1 MDLYSYHQA
10 DRHIIDWL
18 ADAIYSLINN
28 RGVPT
33 SLDDMWELVT
43 ELIPLIQE
51 ARTQSYKVA
60 IAHIHS
66 VATTHGV
73 QITPAPQKPYYPNA
87 AWKMLARALG
97 WNPTRDPIPGRITDY
112 DATYQQQLAD
122 NIIPF
127 PPDPTDPVLVDKV
140 ARRVAAGATRHAR
153 AAGRDAIADTADR
166 NEAKP
171 AKRRVVVQVD
181 NESDA
186 RRLRDELSD
195 PRKVAVD
202 QYVRPAKG
210 GGVVLGWARVLTG
223 AESCAFC
230 AMLASR
236 GPVYEESTVLTS
248 EEGKAYH
255 DHCDCKAVLVI
266 KGRPW
271 EGEAEYKALK
281 TLWNDARDHPT
292 KEELDNDLE
301 MPIDRFSSRYRQL
314 AKENPEVF
322 ATFKDSADDPGQ
334 RPEEIAPDF
343 HSGREE
349 HSQSPRPV
357 EDSGSVSE
365 DGGMGLAGS
374 AFEQPNSD
382 GTFTLPAK
390 DGFPELRLS
399 TLYPYDLD
407 EYPRLEAP
415 ETMEQAAVQV
425 SRVNSFANCVRATAA
440 TMMRMRGYDIYP
452 YATLYSGSGGG
463 LQILEA
469 LKMWETPDGEPV
481 KIIET
486 TAQEWKDALGKMPD
500 GYGIFSFQI
509 IDSAQR
515 HVVLWKKN
523 DGKTSF
529 IDAQLGVEIELEGEY
544 GVEDAP
550 VILARLDNAVPVGVL
565 LTDVIQPFGKM

>member
-18 ADAIYSLINN
+18 ADAIYSLIKN
-28 RGVPT
+28 RG
-33 SLDDMWELVT
+33 LDDMWELVT

-66 VATTHGV
+66 VATTHGI

-112 DATYQQQLAD
+112 DAAYQQQLAD
-122 NIIPF
+122 KIIPF

-186 RRLRDELSD
+186 RRLRDEFSD

-334 RPEEIAPDF
+334 RPEEIVPDS
-343 HSGREE
+343 HPGGED
-349 HSQSPRPV
+349 HGQSPRPV

-374 AFEQPNSD
+374 AFEPPNSD

-440 TMMRMRGYDIYP
+440 AVMRMRGYDIYP

-469 LKMWETPDGEPV
+469 LKMWETPEGPV
-481 KIIET
+481 EAIQT
-486 TAQEWKDALGKMPD
+486 TAEGWEAALKKMPD
-500 GYGIFSFQI
+500 GYGVFSFEIADAQ
-509 IDSAQR
+509 QR
-515 HVVLWKKN
+515 HVILWKKASGGVVFV
-523 DGKTSF
+523 DPQAGKVIPYEK
-529 IDAQLGVEIELEGEY
+529 IDAEAAT
-544 GVEDAP
+544 D
-550 VILARLDNAVPVGVL
+550 VIIARLDNAEPVAWNL
-565 LTDVIQPFGKM
+565 PDVIQPFASM

>member
-18 ADAIYSLINN
+18 ADAIYNLITN

-97 WNPTRDPIPGRITDY
+97 WNSTRDPIPGRITDY

-122 NIIPF
+122 KIIPF

-186 RRLRDELSD
+186 RRLRDEFSD

-281 TLWNDARDHPT
+281 TLWNDARDHPA

-334 RPEEIAPDF
+334 QPIVSDS
-343 HSGREE
+343 HLGREE

-407 EYPRLEAP
+407 EYPRLEVP

-440 TMMRMRGYDIYP
+440 AVMRMRGYDIYP
-452 YATLYSGSGGG
+452 YATLYSGSGEG

-469 LKMWETPDGEPV
+469 LKMWETPEGPV
-481 KIIET
+481 EAIQT
-486 TAQEWKDALGKMPD
+486 TAEGWEAVLKKMPD
-500 GYGIFSFQI
+500 GYGVFSFEIADAQ
-509 IDSAQR
+509 QR
-515 HVVLWKKN
+515 HVILWKKESGGVVFV
-523 DGKTSF
+523 DPQAGKVIPYEK
-529 IDAQLGVEIELEGEY
+529 IDAEAAT
-544 GVEDAP
+544 D
-550 VILARLDNAVPVGVL
+550 VIIARLDNAEPVAWNL
-565 LTDVIQPFGKM
+565 PDVIQPFASM